1 MKAFDVYQF
10 ILCFIVF
17 TLLTIIFSVGLS
29 YLIRQGLKI
38 IRAGLND
45 DKIKKEYEKSLSK
58 KSSAVGKAFD
68 KFVLIVCCVILFLA
82 FAMSLSASKSC
93 NGDKIKGS
101 IPAINV
107 VQSGSMS
114 KISPNHKYLKQGEY
128 TDQLQMFD
136 VILVK
141 ELPKEEDLKIG
152 DIVVYESEGYFII
165 HRIVAIEEP
174 NAKHPNER
182 HFLLHGDANDVA
194 DRFPVTYEQMKG
206 IYAGTRIPFIGSF
219 IMFMQSPAGWLCVL
233 LVVFAIIATPI
244 AEKKIASEKDK
255 RIQFMLTEEKAKKLA
270 EEKAKAEKLKQ
281 ENAKPKAP
289 AKPAPVNCVQ
299 LPPQGLQIVYQQ
311 ISDASGTIYK
321 PVNVVK
327 FDPKDI
333 LNSIN
338 NGGGKQ

>member
-17 TLLTIIFSVGLS
+17 TLLTVIFSVGLS

-45 DKIKKEYEKSLSK
+45 EKIKKEYEKSLSK
-58 KSSAVGKAFD
+58 KHSTFAKAFD

-82 FAMSLSASKSC
+82 FAMSISASKSC
-93 NGDKIKGS
+93 NGDKIKGG

-107 VQSGSMS
+107 VQSSSMS
-114 KISPNHKYLKQGEY
+114 KLSPKHQFLKQGEV
-128 TDQLQMFD
+128 TNHLQMFD
-136 VILVK
+136 VIFVK

-152 DIVVYESEGYFII
+152 DIVVYESDGYFII
-165 HRIVAIEEP
+165 HRIVRIEEP
-174 NAKHPNER
+174 NESHPNER
-182 HFLLHGDANDVA
+182 YFLLHGDANDVA
-194 DRFPVTYEQMKG
+194 DRFPVTYDQMKG
-206 IYAGTRIPFIGSF
+206 IYGGTRIPFIGSF
-219 IMFMQSPAGWLCVL
+219 VMFMQSPAGWLCIL

-244 AEKKIASEKDK
+244 AEKKIAKEKVL
-255 RIQFMLTEEKAKKLA
+255 RIKCMRDLEQAKKLEEEKAR
-270 EEKAKAEKLKQ
+270 AEKLKA
-281 ENAKPKAP
+281 EREKVKP
-289 AKPAPVNCVQ
+289 KPAPMPVNYVQ
-299 LPPQGLQIVYQQ
+299 LPFQGIKIVYEK
-311 ISDASGTIYK
+311 ISDASGSIYK
-321 PVNVVK
+321 PVDVVK